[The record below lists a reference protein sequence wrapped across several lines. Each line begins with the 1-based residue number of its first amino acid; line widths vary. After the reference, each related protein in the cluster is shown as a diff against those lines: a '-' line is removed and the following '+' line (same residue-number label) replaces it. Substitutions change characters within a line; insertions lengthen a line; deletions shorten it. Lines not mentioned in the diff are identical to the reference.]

1 MNIEIK
7 KGHPIDIS
15 FEGNTAPTI
24 NVDSKN
30 KVEATLEKKD
40 FNYYLHKHPEIQI
53 FFEST
58 FVGGGSGNSSIEIL
72 TPTEWTE
79 LTEKDSKTIYMIVDG
94 NELKR
99 LYIGQFLIGRSQED
113 GSIGFPYN
121 FPIIF

>member
-1 MNIEIK
+1 MNIEVK
-7 KGHPIDIS
+7 QQDINVS
-15 FEGNTAPTI
+15 FADKSAPTFKLGNENI
-24 NVDSKN
+24 N
-30 KVEATLEKKD
+30 ATFEKQD
-40 FNYYLHKHPEIQI
+40 VNFYLKKHPEIQI

-58 FVGGGSGNSSIEIL
+58 FVGGGSGNSSIKIL
-72 TPTEWTE
+72 TPTEGTE
-79 LTEKDSKTIYMIVDG
+79 LTEKDPKTIYMIVDG

>member
-1 MNIEIK
+1 M
-7 KGHPIDIS
+7 DITLK
-15 FEGNTAPTI
+15 EQDI
-24 NVDSKN
+24 NVTLAN
-30 KVEATLEKKD
+30 KPQPIFKLGNENINATFEKQD
-40 FNYYLHKHPEIQI
+40 VNFYLKKHPEIQI

-79 LTEKDSKTIYMIVDG
+79 LTEKDPKTIYMIVDG

>member
-1 MNIEIK
+1 M
-7 KGHPIDIS
+7 DITLK
-15 FEGNTAPTI
+15 EQDI
-24 NVDSKN
+24 NVTLAN
-30 KVEATLEKKD
+30 KPQPIFKLGNENINATFEKQD
-40 FNYYLHKHPEIQI
+40 VNFYLKKHPEIQI

-58 FVGGGSGNSSIEIL
+58 FVGGGSGNSSIKIL

-79 LTEKDSKTIYMIVDG
+79 LTEKDPKTIYMIVDG

>member
-1 MNIEIK
+1 MNIEVK
-7 KGHPIDIS
+7 QQDINVS
-15 FEGNTAPTI
+15 FADKSAPTFKLENE
-24 NVDSKN
+24 NVN
-30 KVEATLEKKD
+30 ATLEKQD
-40 FNYYLHKHPEIQI
+40 VNFYLKKHPEIQV

-79 LTEKDSKTIYMIVDG
+79 LTEKDPKTIYMIVDG

>member
-1 MNIEIK
+1 MNIEVK
-7 KGHPIDIS
+7 QQD
-15 FEGNTAPTI
+15 I
-24 NVDSKN
+24 NVTFAN
-30 KVEATLEKKD
+30 KSTPTFKLENENINATFEKQD
-40 FNYYLHKHPEIQI
+40 VNFYLKKHPEIQI

-58 FVGGGSGNSSIEIL
+58 FVGGGGNGNSSIEIL
-72 TPTEWTE
+72 SPTEWAE
-79 LTEKDSKTIYMIVDG
+79 LTQKDPKTIYMIVDG